1 MKVQV
6 QIEGGTGIGR
16 GVAMSNDEVLDF
28 DRQLADPYTG
38 RMVDGV
44 RDGRRDSRQ
53 PDLADA
59 ARSQLVQVR
68 VGEFHE
74 WTSSEGTSAL
84 AATI

>member
-1 MKVQV
+1 
-6 QIEGGTGIGR
+6 
-16 GVAMSNDEVLDF
+16 
-28 DRQLADPYTG
+28 
-38 RMVDGV
+38 MVDGV

-68 VGEFHE
+68 VGEFQK